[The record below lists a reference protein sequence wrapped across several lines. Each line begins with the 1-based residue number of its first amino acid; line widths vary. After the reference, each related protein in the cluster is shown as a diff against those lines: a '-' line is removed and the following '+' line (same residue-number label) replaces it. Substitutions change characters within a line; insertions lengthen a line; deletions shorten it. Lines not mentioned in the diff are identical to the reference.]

1 MHKFKIE
8 NFCEEH
14 NLEFKQYYTYLNNPL
29 YLSIFINYM
38 GYIDHE
44 LIQKKILSMIPK
56 NHSYILDRIKK
67 TDTLV
72 KYYIQNN
79 LINSS
84 ELGKFFKYYLKCR
97 KNIDINNHKQ
107 LFKLFYKLVHYP
119 ELINALKEA
128 FYIFS
133 DYRACIYYMTPS
145 INFYNTKKSV
155 IENVV
160 IHFRDNINT
169 LNQIISKVYL
179 GDQNNWG
186 SIYYSSAYSMFET
199 LMILKKYFKDP
210 LKMLNI
216 TFLINKKCKKNDLTK
231 DLYNNYQKLKLKDST
246 LTKKNIN
253 SISQFIVFLKKEGYD
268 LWFTIPLIFN
278 TIYKSY
284 ELDGLP
290 DSLLV
295 NHKKIYYQK
304 MNNII
309 GLMCYILVEEG
320 FITNV
325 NIYQKFND

>member
-1 MHKFKIE
+1 
-8 NFCEEH
+8 
-14 NLEFKQYYTYLNNPL
+14 
-29 YLSIFINYM
+29 
-38 GYIDHE
+38 
-44 LIQKKILSMIPK
+44 
-56 NHSYILDRIKK
+56 
-67 TDTLV
+67 
-72 KYYIQNN
+72 
-79 LINSS
+79 
-84 ELGKFFKYYLKCR
+84 
-97 KNIDINNHKQ
+97 
-107 LFKLFYKLVHYP
+107 
-119 ELINALKEA
+119 
-128 FYIFS
+128 
-133 DYRACIYYMTPS
+133 
-145 INFYNTKKSV
+145 
-155 IENVV
+155 
-160 IHFRDNINT
+160 
-169 LNQIISKVYL
+169 
-179 GDQNNWG
+179 
-186 SIYYSSAYSMFET
+186 MFET